1 MNEKDFIRVLLVED
15 NPGDARLL
23 QLTLDEAGT
32 DQFVLTHAKRHD
44 EALKY
49 LKEEEFDIILLDLSL
64 PDSQGL
70 DTFTSTRA
78 KAPDVPIIMLTGLDD
93 ESLAL
98 ESMQHGAQDYLV
110 KGQVDEK
117 LLTRSIKYAIE
128 RSRVEMAL
136 RESEETARRLA
147 QETAV
152 LAEIG
157 RIVGSSLNVDD
168 VYERFAEEVRKLIPF
183 DRIVINLVN
192 LENATYLTAYVTGM
206 DVPSRRPGAVTP
218 IANTV
223 AEEILRTRGNFICQ
237 AHSLD
242 DLPPDMHGMVDVFN
256 AGLRATICVPMI
268 SNDQIIGTLAFTS
281 KDVNAYTDSHIALV
295 ENVATQI
302 AGTIANSQLH
312 ADLLK
317 TEEALGQ
324 SERLYRHMVEEAS
337 DMVYSVDV
345 QGHFTYINPVG
356 LKITGYSEC
365 EIIGQ
370 HFTHAIASDWK
381 ERVRQFYSRQ
391 IDHQEPETLLEFPIV
406 TKSGEAKWIEQT
418 ATLLIV
424 GGEMTGFKVIGRDIT
439 SRKHIEEEREK
450 LITELQEGAAKINT
464 LSGLLPIC
472 ASCKKIRDDTGYWNQ
487 IEEYIQVHSEA
498 EFSHGIC
505 PDCVL
510 KLYPELYLKTRHLI
524 D

>member
-1 MNEKDFIRVLLVED
+1 MSEKEFIRVLLVED

-49 LKEEEFDIILLDLSL
+49 LEDEEFDIILLDLSL

-168 VYERFAEEVRKLIPF
+168 VYERFAEEVRKLVPF
-183 DRIVINLVN
+183 DRIAVN
-192 LENATYLTAYVTGM
+192 LIDLENGTFRNAYVAGSNI
-206 DVPSRRPGAVTP
+206 PSRRRGVITPLAGTVTGEVVRTNERFVCHAQSLDELPPGLPRLAD
-218 IANTV
+218 AFNTGLRAFICV
-223 AEEILRTRGNFICQ
+223 PLISNNRIIGSLILGAEEID
-237 AHSLD
+237 AY
-242 DLPPDMHGMVDVFN
+242 
-256 AGLRATICVPMI
+256 
-268 SNDQIIGTLAFTS
+268 NDPHA
-281 KDVNAYTDSHIALV
+281 ALV
-295 ENVATQI
+295 ENIATQI
-302 AGTIANSQLH
+302 AGAIANSQLH
-312 ADLLK
+312 ADILK
-317 TEEALGQ
+317 TEKALGQ

-337 DMVYSVDV
+337 DMVYSIDV
-345 QGHFTYINPVG
+345 QGKLTYINPVG
-356 LKITGYSEC
+356 LKIIGYSEC

-424 GGEMTGFKVIGRDIT
+424 GGEMTGFQVIGRDVT

-450 LITELQEGAAKINT
+450 LITELQEAAAKINT

-510 KLYPELYLKTRHLI
+510 KLYPEIYLKTRHLI